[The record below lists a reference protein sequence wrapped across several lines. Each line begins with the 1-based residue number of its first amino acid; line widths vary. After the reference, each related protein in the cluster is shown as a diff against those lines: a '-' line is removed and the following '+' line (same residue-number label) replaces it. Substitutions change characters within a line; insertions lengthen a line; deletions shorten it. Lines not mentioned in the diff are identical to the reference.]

1 VQRDTYEVVAFD
13 FEDSFPTFEVGRPH
27 CIVLHTD
34 GNPSPHSALDS
45 LTWGRRERAF
55 SCHYYIEAD
64 GVVYSAVDPTHLAF
78 HVKEHRRAAEW
89 GWPIT
94 HRKVS
99 GRRGDIGAIGI
110 EHVQDADAHWSQET
124 RISSLLL
131 VRDLMTRWPELAI
144 VEHGDLDPW
153 QRANDV
159 GDALNL
165 ADFRADL
172 RDMREGRTPWRTV
185 DVLATGQRHPG
196 PAPAP
201 PSVDL
206 ASIAETEIR
215 QAARITLLEDRLN
228 TLESA
233 HAASQ
238 RALAEWVQSFS
249 VDA

>member
-1 VQRDTYEVVAFD
+1 
-13 FEDSFPTFEVGRPH
+13 
-27 CIVLHTD
+27 
-34 GNPSPHSALDS
+34 
-45 LTWGRRERAF
+45 
-55 SCHYYIEAD
+55 
-64 GVVYSAVDPTHLAF
+64 
-78 HVKEHRRAAEW
+78 
-89 GWPIT
+89 
-94 HRKVS
+94 
-99 GRRGDIGAIGI
+99 
-110 EHVQDADAHWSQET
+110 
-124 RISSLLL
+124 
-131 VRDLMTRWPELAI
+131 MTRWPELAI

-172 RDMREGRTPWRTV
+172 RDMREGRAPWRTV